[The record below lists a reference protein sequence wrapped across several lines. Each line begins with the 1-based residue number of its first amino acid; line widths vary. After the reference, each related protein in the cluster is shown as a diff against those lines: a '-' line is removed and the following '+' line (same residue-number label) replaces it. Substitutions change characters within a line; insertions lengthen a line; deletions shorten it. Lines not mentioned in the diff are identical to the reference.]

1 MSALS
6 TLKSLFTFGP
16 GPYAVKGFTTSS
28 YTGLSG
34 GGEAFG
40 PFGQQAANWSMVA
53 DMPRIH
59 DAYRK
64 CSVAYACV
72 TLLADAVAES
82 PLRVYQ
88 TVDGELEER
97 PDHRLRT
104 LLANPNPLMS
114 EAEFMSLLVM
124 AAGMWGYTFV
134 EKVRSNA
141 GLPVELWPLRPD
153 WVVRERT
160 GQDTTRIVYRVPG
173 QDPRPIDEEDLIL
186 VPYRHDERFSRPGIS
201 PLQIVAREIGIDVS
215 LTDLL
220 KVFIDSG
227 GIPPWAV
234 EIPETNPDQTKLDTF
249 RLMWQQ
255 KYGGSRAYG
264 NIGILYG
271 GMKLVKVGDSIGDM
285 AWPDLRGLT
294 EAKIAQ
300 AFRVPLDLVQGR
312 ETLSSGSLTTT
323 EMTGAMAFLQN
334 HGAQPLRMR
343 IDGAFS
349 RSLLAD
355 YGLDATYSL
364 EFDTSGILALQEDR
378 DATVNRIRG
387 LHNDRLITLNEARVA
402 LGYSDLGAD
411 GEVVPVLFNV
421 TYLRFDELAGTNA
434 TGPLFA
440 PVARAGETQ
449 PEAEAAAATNA
460 SADDLATR
468 IALNRSSQGTTVR
481 SEGIPAITAG
491 AKSEHR
497 TYRDIKALS
506 PVELEKRASVLTTT
520 RRERDK
526 LAEMGTRFLRKF
538 FKAQGERIVG
548 AMPKSYYPEHMAD
561 HKNRMEHQEG
571 YHGRKHPEPARK
583 WAAHCDAVAMVKA
596 AAINWDEEDD
606 LLREVLDRFYN
617 AVGERAFGTASDT
630 LGVELAWDL
639 ANPNI
644 GRVMDQLGTRIVDI
658 SETTRQD
665 VIGRIAAGQ
674 QEGLSLSEISD
685 SIRDLFEQTYKGRA
699 ETIARTETMVSYSK
713 ASTLAYEESGVVDSV
728 ELSDNPDHTESYDA
742 SDGLTCAERDGL
754 VVNLGDVDKHIEAE
768 HPNGSLAV
776 IPILSTPLG
785 ESA

>member
-1 MSALS
+1 MSALD
-6 TLKSLFTFGP
+6 TLKSLVRFGP
-16 GPYAVKGFTTSS
+16 GPYAVKQ
-28 YTGLSG
+28 TGSV
-34 GGEAFG
+34 EVFG
-40 PFGQQAANWSMVA
+40 PFGQRNADWTMVA

-160 GQDTTRIVYRVPG
+160 EQDTTRIVYRVPG

-300 AFRVPLDLVQGR
+300 ARSAGR
-312 ETLSSGSLTTT
+312 CWPT
-323 EMTGAMAFLQN
+323 
-334 HGAQPLRMR
+334 
-343 IDGAFS
+343 
-349 RSLLAD
+349 
-355 YGLDATYSL
+355 
-364 EFDTSGILALQEDR
+364 
-378 DATVNRIRG
+378 
-387 LHNDRLITLNEARVA
+387 
-402 LGYSDLGAD
+402 
-411 GEVVPVLFNV
+411 
-421 TYLRFDELAGTNA
+421 
-434 TGPLFA
+434 
-440 PVARAGETQ
+440 
-449 PEAEAAAATNA
+449 
-460 SADDLATR
+460 
-468 IALNRSSQGTTVR
+468 
-481 SEGIPAITAG
+481 
-491 AKSEHR
+491 
-497 TYRDIKALS
+497 
-506 PVELEKRASVLTTT
+506 
-520 RRERDK
+520 
-526 LAEMGTRFLRKF
+526 MG
-538 FKAQGERIVG
+538 
-548 AMPKSYYPEHMAD
+548 
-561 HKNRMEHQEG
+561 
-571 YHGRKHPEPARK
+571 
-583 WAAHCDAVAMVKA
+583 
-596 AAINWDEEDD
+596 
-606 LLREVLDRFYN
+606 
-617 AVGERAFGTASDT
+617 
-630 LGVELAWDL
+630 
-639 ANPNI
+639 
-644 GRVMDQLGTRIVDI
+644 
-658 SETTRQD
+658 
-665 VIGRIAAGQ
+665 
-674 QEGLSLSEISD
+674 
-685 SIRDLFEQTYKGRA
+685 
-699 ETIARTETMVSYSK
+699 
-713 ASTLAYEESGVVDSV
+713 
-728 ELSDNPDHTESYDA
+728 
-742 SDGLTCAERDGL
+742 
-754 VVNLGDVDKHIEAE
+754 
-768 HPNGSLAV
+768 
-776 IPILSTPLG
+776 
-785 ESA
+785 